1 MNPLGQFVYL
11 RTYSRWLPEKGRR
24 ETWKETVR
32 RATEYN
38 VGLGVKHMERI
49 GYGADYEWHRK
60 EAELLFDNM
69 FHLRQFLSGRTLWVG
84 GTPVAET
91 SALSNFNCS
100 FANIKSWDDLADTF
114 YLLMV
119 GTGCGLKST
128 KKFARE
134 MPPIRVNTKLLH
146 SDYDPVPKE
155 ARYEETVFRDM
166 GNGYAKLYIGDSK
179 IGWVSSLK
187 TYFDI
192 LTKPEFEH
200 IHTIKISYNSVRPNG
215 ERLSTFGGTA
225 SGPEPLREMF
235 DGIDGVLKNRIDPTL
250 APLEIIDAEK
260 GYAHVRPIHILDI
273 ANLIGNNVVIGGVR
287 RTAEIFLMDADDY
300 ECIFA
305 KYGINGIWNADQ
317 HAKVIAKTR
326 ALGLEEQA
334 RFLESLPLNDPNAR
348 PLHHR
353 RMSNNSIAFEAKPS
367 REQLNLVFEMMQAE
381 GEPGFVNLEEA
392 RRRRPNAEGLN
403 PCAEILLDSYGVCN
417 LTTVNMTAFVREDG
431 YFDYHALMDAQRLS
445 ARAGMRM
452 TLAELELP
460 HWNAVQQRDRLL
472 GTSLTGVK
480 DALASVPDEDESDL
494 LRILGREAREEADD
508 YAKKLRVSAPL
519 LVTTVKPEGTI
530 SQVAGGVSS
539 GLHWSHAPYYIRRIR
554 LNATDPLARAV
565 IDLGWRV
572 NPEVGTPGDTEAE
585 RMANAR
591 TLVIDFP
598 VASGATRTKE
608 DVSAAEQLD
617 TYFAFQR
624 HYTEHNSSNT
634 ITVRPDE
641 WSEVE
646 RIVYDKWDEFTAV
659 SFLALDGGS
668 YQLAPYEAITR
679 EEYERMATEMAP
691 FDPAILQRYETTGVS
706 DLDGADGC
714 EGGVCPIR

>member
-11 RTYSRWLPEKGRR
+11 RTYSRWLPNEGRR
-24 ETWKETVR
+24 ETWRETVR

-49 GYGADYEWHRK
+49 GYGADIEWHRK

-100 FANIKSWDDLADTF
+100 FSNIKSWDDLADTF

-119 GTGCGLKST
+119 GTGCGLKCT
-128 KKFARE
+128 KEFAKE
-134 MPPIRVNTKLLH
+134 IPPIRVNTKLLH
-146 SDYDPVPKE
+146 SEYDPVPKE

-166 GNGYAKLYIGDSK
+166 GNGYAKLYVGDSK
-179 IGWVSSLK
+179 SGWVSSLK
-187 TYFDI
+187 IYFDI
-192 LTKPEFEH
+192 LTKSEYEH

-215 ERLSTFGGTA
+215 ERLNTFGGTA

-235 DGIDGVLKNRIDPTL
+235 DGIDRVFKNEIDPSL
-250 APLEIIDAEK
+250 APLEIIDTEK

-334 RFLESLPLNDPNAR
+334 RFLESIPLNDPNAR

-403 PCAEILLDSYGVCN
+403 PCAS
-417 LTTVNMTAFVREDG
+417 R
-431 YFDYHALMDAQRLS
+431 
-445 ARAGMRM
+445 
-452 TLAELELP
+452 
-460 HWNAVQQRDRLL
+460 
-472 GTSLTGVK
+472 
-480 DALASVPDEDESDL
+480 
-494 LRILGREAREEADD
+494 
-508 YAKKLRVSAPL
+508 
-519 LVTTVKPEGTI
+519 
-530 SQVAGGVSS
+530 
-539 GLHWSHAPYYIRRIR
+539 
-554 LNATDPLARAV
+554 
-565 IDLGWRV
+565 
-572 NPEVGTPGDTEAE
+572 
-585 RMANAR
+585 
-591 TLVIDFP
+591 
-598 VASGATRTKE
+598 
-608 DVSAAEQLD
+608 
-617 TYFAFQR
+617 
-624 HYTEHNSSNT
+624 
-634 ITVRPDE
+634 
-641 WSEVE
+641 
-646 RIVYDKWDEFTAV
+646 
-659 SFLALDGGS
+659 
-668 YQLAPYEAITR
+668 
-679 EEYERMATEMAP
+679 
-691 FDPAILQRYETTGVS
+691 
-706 DLDGADGC
+706 
-714 EGGVCPIR
+714 